1 MFPAFLDVSW
11 GVGPGW
17 LSDTQK
23 PCVKHDFTVEAA
35 SPFLL
40 RRLPPPFLRPWNAAV
55 TGHFTYFS
63 GTSRFRISRGIIR
76 VNYHEIHT
84 PDFLWFLWLFYAN
97 YSGLVAPTNL
107 FFGRLTLSVALNGC
121 TQLQAVSQL
130 DDPAVASCACPP
142 QGMHQHLAAKH
153 GCDGGMAGNG
163 GTTPKNG
170 PFVIQF

>member
-1 MFPAFLDVSW
+1 MFLGGLARVGLVIPLYPKTLRQTRFHRGGGLPLLVAALATPLPQAVKRSCDGAF
-11 GVGPGW
+11 
-17 LSDTQK
+17 
-23 PCVKHDFTVEAA
+23 H
-35 SPFLL
+35 
-40 RRLPPPFLRPWNAAV
+40 
-55 TGHFTYFS
+55 FS
-63 GTSRFRISRGIIR
+63 GTSRFWISRGIIR
-76 VNYHEIHT
+76 VNNHEIHT

-153 GCDGGMAGNG
+153 GYDGGMAGNG

-170 PFVIQF
+170 PLVMQF

>member
-1 MFPAFLDVSW
+1 MFLGGLAR
-11 GVGPGW
+11 VGLVIP
-17 LSDTQK
+17 LYPK
-23 PCVKHDFTVEAA
+23 NLA
-35 SPFLL
+35 SNTISPW
-40 RRLPPPFLRPWNAAV
+40 RRPPPSCCGACHPPS
-55 TGHFTYFS
+55 S
-63 GTSRFRISRGIIR
+63 GRETQLWRGISLQWDFP
-76 VNYHEIHT
+76 VLDFKGYHPGKLPRNSHT
-84 PDFLWFLWLFYAN
+84 WLFMIFMAILRELFWLGCPYQ
-97 YSGLVAPTNL
+97 P

-170 PFVIQF
+170 PLVMQF